1 MQPGPGQEVGCLLE
15 MVKSHYHKAGPR
27 MTESQRTEQTKR
39 LLASLPEGT
48 SLSEQMLRM
57 ATELQLVETIPVSP
71 MGPATDFVG
80 VNMYVDDQAQAKG
93 LPLNPRASSILATC
107 RCPHQVFG
115 DAFIARLQ
123 DNEAADVFKRMD
135 FRLSELN
142 SSSEWIRQAQQLND
156 PQGLR
161 AQAGGRGSSA
171 PAGAGGAGAGGGGQ
185 KKAAPPAAKGGGGG
199 PAAEPAER
207 DPAARAELEKLVGNR
222 LFKQGRYEKAV
233 EHYSRAVEG
242 GEGAV
247 VRVYL
252 NNRAAALL
260 QLGKGAEAEADCD
273 RILAEEPG
281 NVKALFRRGTARR
294 SQGRV
299 QDALVDFEHC
309 LKVDPKSAEAKS
321 NIEELRA
328 ALSGQGGGAGG
339 GGAGGG
345 RALAEASRRGQRVA
359 SIIISCHQS
368 TKNSPARQPQTS
380 PEPRW
385 PVPSPPPPRLCGP
398 TAPRCSPSLGRHAPR
413 QVVRTAAVGVAED
426 AVGLDHASHLVFCGG
441 PRRRGG
447 LLGAPPPGA
456 GAGTVGVLGLGRGP
470 ERPLELARGGV
481 GAGFQAQGA
490 VQPRRVLR
498 RPAGE
503 VWEPHP
509 VPARPLPGRP

>member
-27 MTESQRTEQTKR
+27 MTESQRAEQTKR

-156 PQGLR
+156 PKGLR

-171 PAGAGGAGAGGGGQ
+171 PAGAGAGGGGQ

-294 SQGRV
+294 FQGRV
-299 QDALVDFEHC
+299 QDALVDFEYC

-339 GGAGGG
+339 GAREGG

-385 PVPSPPPPRLCGP
+385 PVPPPPPPRLCGP

-503 VWEPHP
+503 VWEPNP

>member
-15 MVKSHYHKAGPR
+15 MVKSHYHKTGPR
-27 MTESQRTEQTKR
+27 LTESQRAEQTKR

-93 LPLNPRASSILATC
+93 LPLNPRASSILNTC

-142 SSSEWIRQAQQLND
+142 SSSEWIRQAQRLND
-156 PQGLR
+156 PKGLR
-161 AQAGGRGSSA
+161 AQSGGRGSSA
-171 PAGAGGAGAGGGGQ
+171 PAGAEGVGTGGGRQ
-185 KKAAPPAAKGGGGG
+185 KKAASPAAKGTSGG
-199 PAAEPAER
+199 PAAETSAPPPPP
-207 DPAARAELEKLVGNR
+207 DPAARAERAELEKLVGNR

-260 QLGKGAEAEADCD
+260 KLGKGAEAEADCD

-281 NVKALFRRGTARR
+281 NVKALFRRGTSRR
-294 SQGRV
+294 AQGRV
-299 QDALVDFEHC
+299 QDAILDFEHC

-321 NIEELRA
+321 HIEELRA
-328 ALSGQGGGAGG
+328 LLSGQGGGAGG
-339 GGAGGG
+339 GG
-345 RALAEASRRGQRVA
+345 E
-359 SIIISCHQS
+359 
-368 TKNSPARQPQTS
+368 
-380 PEPRW
+380 
-385 PVPSPPPPRLCGP
+385 
-398 TAPRCSPSLGRHAPR
+398 
-413 QVVRTAAVGVAED
+413 
-426 AVGLDHASHLVFCGG
+426 
-441 PRRRGG
+441 
-447 LLGAPPPGA
+447 
-456 GAGTVGVLGLGRGP
+456 GRG
-470 ERPLELARGGV
+470 
-481 GAGFQAQGA
+481 
-490 VQPRRVLR
+490 
-498 RPAGE
+498 
-503 VWEPHP
+503 
-509 VPARPLPGRP
+509 